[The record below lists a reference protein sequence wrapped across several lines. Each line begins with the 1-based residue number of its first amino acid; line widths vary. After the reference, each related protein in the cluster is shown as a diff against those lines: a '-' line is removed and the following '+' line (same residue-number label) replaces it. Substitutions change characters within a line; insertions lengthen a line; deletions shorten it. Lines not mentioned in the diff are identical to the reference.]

1 MRIGRDTVVALD
13 LELADLWGNPLQP
26 QERIRYLHGHDEILP
41 ALERSIAW
49 TKKKHAEQFFPI
61 ESITHAHALASLE
74 RFREVLMESS
84 GPDDFRGRKNVV
96 LYFYPKDRTPGCT
109 MQAIEFSDHER
120 DFEKFDSVVLGV
132 SCDDCITHAEFRDEN
147 GLSIRLLADP
157 DGDVCRAYGVWREP
171 TEARRSC
178 IVRSTFI
185 IDKRGKVQHAL
196 YGVTPKGHA
205 AEILGLLKTL

>member
-1 MRIGRDTVVALD
+1 MKSSMLQTGQAAPPFSLPDADMETVAL
-13 LELADLWGNPLQP
+13 A
-26 QERIRYLHGHDEILP
+26 
-41 ALERSIAW
+41 
-49 TKKKHAEQFFPI
+49 
-61 ESITHAHALASLE
+61 
-74 RFREVLMESS
+74 
-84 GPDDFRGRKNVV
+84 DFRGRKTVV

-147 GLSIRLLADP
+147 GLSVRLLADP

-178 IVRSTFI
+178 IVRSTFV

-205 AEILGLLKTL
+205 AEILGLLKSL